1 MNYPLRS
8 PRNVLLLALLGLTLG
23 LTLGGAVFLGGP
35 IAIGVLPSALAA
47 PAPAGSMFE
56 GPALIEL
63 LRPSDVVGDGSTPV
77 DLYVLALHAD
87 GTPVVGMAVKLTAT
101 GGLSTPLED
110 TGGGLYHLVFTPS
123 LTTFPTTGGVEL
135 KGKLPNKTAI
145 DRTWSFPVSP
155 PRNRGLAVS
164 ASPSMLTLGV
174 DQTAS
179 VAFTFSGGDP
189 RSLSGVRLSLN
200 STAGT
205 LANVTNVGNG
215 VFNGLYT
222 PPAVSSPHLAIVAAV
237 DAGDPM
243 RTYGT
248 LAIPLTANVTQSV
261 TGPANT
267 PVILKVAGRDFGPV
281 KTDSK
286 GRAKIA
292 VVLPPGVVSA
302 TRVMAG
308 ADGVVTEQPFDLKI
322 AETRRIALFPTVAA
336 IPSDSRL
343 QVPIRAVVYTPD
355 GKPDDM
361 ATVEFTVTAGTI
373 GPARPEG
380 GGVYVASY
388 SPPDG
393 NVAAKASLKVTL
405 VGGAA
410 LQTET
415 RPLALVPVRV
425 GRVALSATPARLPPG
440 ATTLTINALV
450 AGPTGAPL
458 PGRTLTLSAN
468 GAKLQGVTDLKSGSY
483 DALFTPTGK
492 GPVEVAASVAAPA
505 TGNEMTQLLVIPSQR
520 RLPADGVSS
529 SMLTVATLDEF
540 GYPVPNVEVDLTLS
554 TGEGSV
560 PARATTNAG
569 GVAEVYY
576 TAGRKTGVTHIDASS
591 GGLSAGVSIVIAPA
605 ALPLPTLPTSASAA
619 TRSFIDEWA
628 RSFAALRVERE

>member
-1 MNYPLRS
+1 MNERLRS
-8 PRNVLLLALLGLTLG
+8 PRTALLLALLGLSI
-23 LTLGGAVFLGGP
+23 GGAV
-35 IAIGVLPSALAA
+35 AHGVLPAALAA
-47 PAPAGSMFE
+47 PAPESSVFE
-56 GPALIEL
+56 GPALLEL

-87 GTPVVGMAVKLTAT
+87 GTPVVGMALKLTPT
-101 GGLSTPLED
+101 GGLSTLPED

-123 LTTFPTTGGVEL
+123 LTASPTTASVAL

-145 DRTWSFPVSP
+145 DRTWSFPIAP
-155 PRNRGLAVS
+155 PRNRALAVS
-164 ASPSMLTLGV
+164 ASPSLLTLGV
-174 DQTAS
+174 DKTAS

-189 RSLSGVRLSLN
+189 RALAGVRLNLN

-222 PPAVSSPHLAIVAAV
+222 TPAVSAPQLGIIAAV
-237 DAGDPM
+237 DSGDPM

-248 LAIPLTANVTQSV
+248 LAIPLTANVTQPVS
-261 TGPANT
+261 GPANT
-267 PVILKVAGRDFGPV
+267 PVVLRVGGRDFGPV

-286 GRAKIA
+286 GRAKIPI
-292 VVLPPGVVSA
+292 VLPPGVTSA

-308 ADGVVTEQPFDLKI
+308 ADGVVTEQPFDLKV

-343 QVPIRAVVYTPD
+343 QVPIRAVVYTAE

-361 ATVEFTVTAGTI
+361 ATVEFSVTAGTI

-380 GGVYVASY
+380 GGVYVATY

-393 NVAAKASLKVTL
+393 NLAVKASFQVKL

-410 LQTET
+410 LQAET
-415 RPLALVPVRV
+415 RPLLLVPVRA
-425 GRVALSATPARLPPG
+425 GRVALNATPAVLPAA
-440 ATTLTINALV
+440 ATSLTVTALV

-458 PGRTLTLSAN
+458 AGRALTFSAN
-468 GAKLQGVTDLKSGSY
+468 GARLQGVTDMKSGSY
-483 DALFTPTGK
+483 DAVFTTTGT
-492 GPVEVAASVAAPA
+492 GPVEVSASVAAPA
-505 TGNEMTQLLVIPSQR
+505 TGNQMTQLLVIPSQK

-560 PARATTNAG
+560 PERATTNSAG
-569 GVAEVYY
+569 VVEVYY
-576 TAGRKTGVTHIDASS
+576 TAGRKSGVTHIDAHS
-591 GGLSAGVSIVIAPA
+591 GALSAGVSIVIAPA
-605 ALPLPTLPTSASAA
+605 ALSLPAMPTSASAA
-619 TRSFIDEWA
+619 TRSFIDDWA
-628 RSFAALRVERE
+628 WSFAALRVERE